1 MRKVKI
7 EYEPYYGSLNLNWS
21 VYIKDSLWSR
31 WELKNRC
38 ESLERAQKEAYE
50 LLKYPI
56 YLNNARSGEL

>member
-7 EYEPYYGSLNLNWS
+7 EYDPSFSQCRFL
-21 VYIKDSLWSR
+21 IFKKDGWLSR
-31 WELKNRC
+31 WERIGMF
-38 ESLERAQKEAYE
+38 ESLESAQTHANE